1 MRTLT
6 MLKYVGLLLVM
17 VVMIAVTKFVPAQN
31 QPQADK
37 QPPRNDRAGER
48 MQVVE
53 AMRKEGLRGAAKLKG
68 NFVTNYDPYHHQ
80 PPFGLEELTK
90 NSEVAIVGAPTRNI
104 RSKLSTDGLDI
115 NTEYEVVVQETLKG
129 DLPAG
134 STITISLPGGKVKFT
149 DGTSAEIKVI
159 EFTPMQSGVVY
170 TLYLNKN
177 EEGIYILTA
186 GPYGLLEM
194 HGDGKVRSHARAKD
208 TIVIETKD
216 KKVADFLKDARKLAK
231 KHPSPGKCCSS
242 Y

>member
-6 MLKYVGLLLVM
+6 TSKCVGFLLV
-17 VVMIAVTKFVPAQN
+17 VAVMMTVTKVVPAQDR
-31 QPQADK
+31 PQADK
-37 QPPRNDRAGER
+37 QEPRNARAEER

-68 NFVTNYDPYHHQ
+68 TFVTDYDPYHHQ
-80 PPFGLEELTK
+80 PPFGLEELTR

-129 DLPAG
+129 DLPMG
-134 STITISLPGGKVKFT
+134 STITVSLPGGKVKFT

-159 EFTPMQSGVVY
+159 EFTPMRPDAVY
-170 TLYLNKN
+170 TLYLNRN
-177 EEGIYILTA
+177 EEGMYILTA

-194 HGDGKVRSHARAKD
+194 LGNGKVRSHARAKD
-208 TIVIETKD
+208 AIALETKD
-216 KKVADFLKDARKLAK
+216 REATDFLKHARKLAK
-231 KHPSPGKCCSS
+231 KHPLPGKCCSS

>member
-1 MRTLT
+1 
-6 MLKYVGLLLVM
+6 MLKYVGCLLLV
-17 VVMIAVTKFVPAQN
+17 VVVITVTNFVPAQN

-37 QPPRNDRAGER
+37 QPPRGDRAAQR

-68 NFVTNYDPYHHQ
+68 NFVTECDPYHHQ
-80 PPFGLEELTK
+80 PQFGLEELTK
-90 NSEVAIVGAPTRNI
+90 YSEVAIVGAPTRNI

-115 NTEYEVVVQETLKG
+115 NTEYEVIVQETLKG
-129 DLPAG
+129 DLPTG
-134 STITISLPGGKVKFT
+134 SAITISLPGGKVKFT

-159 EFTPMQSGVVY
+159 EFTPMRSGAVY

-177 EEGIYILTA
+177 DEGMYILTA
-186 GPYGLLEM
+186 GPFGLLEM

-208 TIVIETKD
+208 AIAVETKD
-216 KKVADFLKDARKLAK
+216 KKVADFLKDAHKLAE
-231 KHPSPGKCCSS
+231 KHPTPGKCCSS

>member
-1 MRTLT
+1 
-6 MLKYVGLLLVM
+6 MLKCVGCLLV
-17 VVMIAVTKFVPAQN
+17 VVVVITVTKFVPAQN

-37 QPPRNDRAGER
+37 RPPRSNRAEER

-68 NFVTNYDPYHHQ
+68 NFVTDYDPYHHQ
-80 PPFGLEELTK
+80 PQFGLEALTK
-90 NSEVAIVGAPTRNI
+90 NSEVAIVGVPTGNI

-115 NTEYEVVVQETLKG
+115 STEYEVVVRETLKG
-129 DLPAG
+129 DLPTG
-134 STITISLPGGKVKFT
+134 SAITVSLPGGKVKFT

-159 EFTPMQSGVVY
+159 EFTPMRSGAVY

-177 EEGIYILTA
+177 KEGIYILTA

-194 HGDGKVRSHARAKD
+194 QGDGKVRSHARAKD
-208 TIVIETKD
+208 VIAVETKG
-216 KKVADFLKDARKLAK
+216 KEVADFLKDAHKLAK
-231 KHPSPGKCCSS
+231 KHPTPGKCCSS